1 MLSITGSLSI
11 DNIYGSRYQLS
22 YTSSF
27 SKDENSSLAIL
38 DNLINTDAQMDS
50 SGKFVIERMRSR
62 DFFRILYKDEAF
74 LKNLMAYDYFDS
86 RDASNNYISSEYDEN
101 NTENPWVNGKPTLLN
116 AHKEFIASNFE
127 VGVDRETGIITLTVF
142 HESPYIAKDWA
153 DKILNEINIY
163 IANIDRT
170 RAQNAYDFLI
180 NKLQNSSIVEIKKS
194 ISMMMEKELNTLM
207 LSEILDNYVFD
218 IIDHAVVPEEK
229 ELPKRAIIV
238 ITFLMISFSLSVVI
252 VFALFFLN
260 KKLLINVFPPKIKI
274 IQY

>member
-1 MLSITGSLSI
+1 MKLNDSNELNIVTLINALIKSRIFIVLFTSFFVFLAVFYSLSI

-27 SKDENSSLAIL
+27 SKDDNSSLAIL

-127 VGVDRETGIITLTVF
+127 VGVDRETGIITITVF

-180 NKLQNSSIVEIKKS
+180 NKLQNSSVVEIKKS
-194 ISMMMEKELNTLM
+194 ISMMMEKTFRA
-207 LSEILDNYVFD
+207 SE
-218 IIDHAVVPEEK
+218 
-229 ELPKRAIIV
+229 R
-238 ITFLMISFSLSVVI
+238 
-252 VFALFFLN
+252 
-260 KKLLINVFPPKIKI
+260 
-274 IQY
+274 